1 MSNPA
6 FKCKQYIKMHIQ
18 NKTLPAAY
26 AKAVEKYQVDKNL
39 VIMAD
44 AHSDELPDSMVDLY
58 SALVEKGYEV
68 KIWCKD
74 IAKLG
79 AAATM
84 DFMKDFMEEYAKAGF
99 VIICSYFLP
108 VSSCVKRPET
118 TVIQLWH
125 SGGLLKKMGYDTA
138 EDIPDYYKGNVT
150 ANYDLVTV
158 SAPICEPVWQQAMR
172 LPDGV
177 VKALGLARTDKY
189 FDEARNAGL
198 RDKLFNAIPEA
209 KDKKIALYAPSF
221 TGNASSAE
229 NKGIESGID
238 KAFEGRDDWFF
249 IMKPHPHTIDKYKE
263 YMDERLMDMST
274 DELYASADLFITDY
288 SSALFDYCVYKKPFL
303 LYCPDRDDYAERR
316 GFYVD
321 PDTFPCKLTTSV
333 EELKE
338 VLDDGSWNS
347 YSDKDYQDFYDTYMS
362 ACDGHAIGRI
372 ISYMENINGR

>member
-26 AKAVEKYQVDKNL
+26 AKAVEKCQVDKNL

-221 TGNASSAE
+221 
-229 NKGIESGID
+229 KGLG
-238 KAFEGRDDWFF
+238 
-249 IMKPHPHTIDKYKE
+249 
-263 YMDERLMDMST
+263 
-274 DELYASADLFITDY
+274 
-288 SSALFDYCVYKKPFL
+288 FL
-303 LYCPDRDDYAERR
+303 
-316 GFYVD
+316 
-321 PDTFPCKLTTSV
+321 
-333 EELKE
+333 
-338 VLDDGSWNS
+338 
-347 YSDKDYQDFYDTYMS
+347 
-362 ACDGHAIGRI
+362 
-372 ISYMENINGR
+372 

>member
-1 MSNPA
+1 
-6 FKCKQYIKMHIQ
+6 
-18 NKTLPAAY
+18 
-26 AKAVEKYQVDKNL
+26 
-39 VIMAD
+39 
-44 AHSDELPDSMVDLY
+44 
-58 SALVEKGYEV
+58 
-68 KIWCKD
+68 
-74 IAKLG
+74 
-79 AAATM
+79 
-84 DFMKDFMEEYAKAGF
+84 
-99 VIICSYFLP
+99 
-108 VSSCVKRPET
+108 
-118 TVIQLWH
+118 
-125 SGGLLKKMGYDTA
+125 MGYDTA

-338 VLDDGSWNS
+338 VLPGTDVLILSLPGTPDTKGILGKEEMALLPDGAVIINVGRGTSI
-347 YSDKDYQDFYDTYMS
+347 DQS
-362 ACDGHAIGRI
+362 ALEKELLSGRLYAGLDVFEKEPVPAESPLWTCRSLIITPHVAGNMMLPFTVDRI
-372 ISYMENINGR
+372 IQMFLEDLDRYCAGKRLLHLADVRAGY